1 MRGKLAT
8 QRITSIGSHAGGKS
22 VNTAKIADAEIRPAD
37 LLISRA
43 LLNSPE
49 RPPCLQAEIATFCEL
64 SRILADDPCEALR
77 RFLDDARVEQLAG
90 QLVLGLKLLEQA
102 RQHRHT
108 LALLES
114 HRLAQ
119 RALAHALAEERSRRE
134 QVEAPERGVGQALVF
149 KDTVIRELHQRVR
162 NTIQIAA
169 SLLSLH
175 ARATPSAQVRSTLQ
189 ESYGRLRLLAKVHE
203 LLYASA
209 DGAQEILLPTLLRA
223 MGDALRQSFA
233 EISGRVSLRVTSDQ
247 IVLSPDDAIPMA
259 LLANEVMTN
268 AYKHAFPGS
277 SSGEIAVSV
286 SSAPEN
292 AVILHITDNGIGMR
306 SSSAESCLGLKLIRA
321 FAAQLHGT
329 LAFGRPV
336 EAAGTA
342 VTLTIH
348 RGAKRGHE
356 PDRGA
361 FNVASTMPAL

>member
-1 MRGKLAT
+1 
-8 QRITSIGSHAGGKS
+8 
-22 VNTAKIADAEIRPAD
+22 VNTAKIVDADIRPAD

-49 RPPCLQAEIATFCEL
+49 RPPCLQAEVATFCEL
-64 SRILADDPCEALR
+64 SRILADDPGVTLR
-77 RFLDDARVEQLAG
+77 RFLDDARVEQRAG

-134 QVEAPERGVGQALVF
+134 QVEAPGRGVGQALVF
-149 KDTVIRELHQRVR
+149 KDTAIRELHHRVR

-169 SLLSLH
+169 SLSSLH
-175 ARATPSAQVRSTLQ
+175 ARATPCAQVRSTLQ

-209 DGAQEILLPTLLRA
+209 DSTQEILLPTLLRA

-233 EISGRVSLRVTSDQ
+233 EMSGRVSLRVTCDQ
-247 IVLSPDDAIPMA
+247 IVLPPDDAIPMA
-259 LLANEVMTN
+259 LLANEVVSN
-268 AYKHAFPGS
+268 AYKHAFPDG
-277 SSGEIAVSV
+277 SSGEITINLRC
-286 SSAPEN
+286 APEN
-292 AVILHITDNGIGMR
+292 TVILQITDNGIGMR
-306 SSSAESCLGLKLIRA
+306 TRNAESCLGLKLIRG
-321 FAAQLHGT
+321 FAAQLHGA
-329 LAFGRPV
+329 LALGRPV
-336 EAAGTA
+336 DAAGTT

-356 PDRGA
+356 PDRGE
-361 FNVASTMPAL
+361 FDVASTMPAL

>member
-1 MRGKLAT
+1 
-8 QRITSIGSHAGGKS
+8 
-22 VNTAKIADAEIRPAD
+22 VNTAKIADADIRPAD

-49 RPPCLQAEIATFCEL
+49 RPPCLQAEVATFCEL
-64 SRILADDPCEALR
+64 SRILADDPGVTLR
-77 RFLDDARVEQLAG
+77 RFLDDARVEQRAG

-134 QVEAPERGVGQALVF
+134 QVEAPGRGVGQALVF
-149 KDTVIRELHQRVR
+149 KDTAIRELHHRVR

-169 SLLSLH
+169 SLSSLH
-175 ARATPSAQVRSTLQ
+175 ARATPCAQVRSTLQ

-209 DGAQEILLPTLLRA
+209 DSTQEILLPTLLRA

-233 EISGRVSLRVTSDQ
+233 EMSGRVSLRVTCDQ
-247 IVLSPDDAIPMA
+247 IVLPPDDAIPMA
-259 LLANEVMTN
+259 LLANEVVSN
-268 AYKHAFPGS
+268 AYKHAFPDG
-277 SSGEIAVSV
+277 SSGEITINLRC
-286 SSAPEN
+286 APEN
-292 AVILHITDNGIGMR
+292 TVILQITDNGIGMR
-306 SSSAESCLGLKLIRA
+306 TRNAESCLGLKLIRG

-329 LAFGRPV
+329 LALGRPV
-336 EAAGTA
+336 DAAGTT

-356 PDRGA
+356 PDRGE
-361 FNVASTMPAL
+361 FDVASTMPAL